1 MPMDGWLGG
10 KKSKGGLLL
19 WYWLVCSPPVRL
31 SLSAQCFSLTAKQPQ
46 PAYKSKNSLPNRTS
60 IVLLCYDPWL

>member
-10 KKSKGGLLL
+10 KKSKGGLL
-19 WYWLVCSPPVRL
+19 WYWLV
-31 SLSAQCFSLTAKQPQ
+31 
-46 PAYKSKNSLPNRTS
+46 YS

>member
-1 MPMDGWLGG
+1 MPMDGWMGG

-19 WYWLVCSPPVRL
+19 WYWLV
-31 SLSAQCFSLTAKQPQ
+31 
-46 PAYKSKNSLPNRTS
+46 YS